1 MNSIMQN
8 ITTIEMYK
16 TSPQR
21 RTLEELVLYRSVLFL
36 FPLFI
41 QHCFFYKIKRSKIL
55 HSQWQG
61 SPPKVRYCVEE
72 NYRMFM
78 DSLTV
83 VSILPSD

>member
-1 MNSIMQN
+1 MQN
-8 ITTIEMYK
+8 ITTIETYK
-16 TSPQR
+16 TSPQH
-21 RTLEELVLYRSVLFL
+21 RTLEEQLVLYRSVLFL

-41 QHCFFYKIKRSKIL
+41 EHCFFYKIKTSRIL

-72 NYRMFM
+72 NYRMSM
-78 DSLTV
+78 DALTV